1 MIKKAG
7 NKKNVK
13 KFPLSRLA
21 KNWPFSTDLVVAIF
35 ARNQTGYFSSLKEFL
50 IYTWLE
56 QERRLSDTSNVNS
69 DSESSSDSD
78 DNLSNEKVD
87 SWPQLKYPGFFIEKN
102 EIFFKESINQKT
114 SIYSLKEIKYET
126 IICEAI
132 RFYTKDFL
140 EDIEEIEDVGYR
152 ERSRQFKLW
161 CLIFRYMLFTK
172 YSTSIKELLIEEK
185 YFPIYQKEMI
195 FAFYYLFKI
204 VKDSYVDSD
213 RLSSIKEESLR
224 ERLENLFVF
233 SNLSKSES
241 KKLIDNVLSTKSVNS
256 ILSYYL
262 FGKLLG

>member
-1 MIKKAG
+1 MRKKAG

-13 KFPLSRLA
+13 KFPLSRLT
-21 KNWPFSTDLVVAIF
+21 KNWPFSADLAVDIF
-35 ARNQTGYFSSLKEFL
+35 VNNQAGGFSSFKNFL
-50 IYTWLE
+50 ISTWLE
-56 QERRLSDTSNVNS
+56 HERRISEGSKSDSDS
-69 DSESSSDSD
+69 ESFFDSESSSDSD

-87 SWPQLKYPGFFIEKN
+87 SCSELTYPGFFIEKN

-132 RFYTKDFL
+132 RFYTKALL
-140 EDIEEIEDVGYR
+140 EDIEEIEDSGYK

-161 CLIFRYMLFTK
+161 FVIFRYMLFTK

-195 FAFYYLFKI
+195 FVFYYLFKI
-204 VKDSYVDSD
+204 VKKSYLDSD

-224 ERLENLFVF
+224 
-233 SNLSKSES
+233 
-241 KKLIDNVLSTKSVNS
+241 
-256 ILSYYL
+256 
-262 FGKLLG
+262 